1 MMSAMPYPI
10 SVSVDRQLA
19 GRNRLTV
26 AGRVILAIPHLLLVG
41 GVGLGFAANRGQ
53 RDAISFGGESG
64 LLGGIALILAIFSW
78 FTIVISSEHYT
89 AFRRYTH
96 FYLRWRVR
104 ALAYLMLL
112 TDAYPPFGD
121 GPYPAALLFEPRDVP
136 RDRLTVALRLILTIP
151 HFIALFFVIF
161 AWWVTTVIAW
171 VAIVLTGNYPEP
183 FYDFGVGALRWLVRV
198 EAYFLLLVDEY
209 PPFSLN

>member
-1 MMSAMPYPI
+1 MSYPI

-19 GRNRLTV
+19 ARNRLTV
-26 AGRVILAIPHLLLVG
+26 AARVILAIPHLLLVG
-41 GVGLGFAANRGQ
+41 GVGLGFAANRG
-53 RDAISFGGESG
+53 RSDAVSFGGESG
-64 LLGGIALILAIFSW
+64 LLGGIAWILAIFSW

-112 TDAYPPFGD
+112 TDVYPPFGD
-121 GPYPAALLFEPRDVP
+121 ARYPAVLQFEPSTAR
-136 RDRLTVALRLILTIP
+136 RDRLTVALRIILVIP
-151 HFIALFFVIF
+151 HFIVLFFVIC

-171 VAIVLTGNYPEP
+171 VAILLTGNYPEP
-183 FYDFGVGALRWLVRV
+183 FFGFGVGALRWLVRV

-209 PPFSLN
+209 PPFSLY